1 VFQARKYLTVVKWK
15 SILDI
20 GVKILEESAF
30 MMPERHLSDSDR
42 SFLLS
47 LARSSIESRLHNTDL
62 PVIIHATLSQILR
75 EEGASFVTL
84 TIHGYLRGCVGALD
98 PYQSLAEDVREHAI
112 AAAFED
118 YRFPPLQSHEIDD
131 IVIEISYLTRPKKL
145 EYHSPEHLLT
155 LLRPHIDGVVLKDG
169 IRRSTFLPQV
179 WEKISEPED
188 FLEQL
193 CMKMGSSPDTWR
205 RKLLEVFTYQVE
217 EFKE

>member
-1 VFQARKYLTVVKWK
+1 LTVIKWK
-15 SILDI
+15 CIFDV

-47 LARSSIESRLHNTDL
+47 LARRTIESRLHNTEL
-62 PVIIHATLSQILR
+62 PVINHASLSQVLQ

-84 TIHGYLRGCVGALD
+84 TIHGYLRGCVGALE
-98 PYQSLAEDVREHAI
+98 PYQNLAEDVREHAI

-145 EYHSPEHLLT
+145 EYHSPENLLT
-155 LLRPHIDGVVLKDG
+155 LLQPHIDGVVLKDG
-169 IRRSTFLPQV
+169 NRRSTFLPQV

-188 FLEQL
+188 FLDQL

-217 EFKE
+217 EFKEL